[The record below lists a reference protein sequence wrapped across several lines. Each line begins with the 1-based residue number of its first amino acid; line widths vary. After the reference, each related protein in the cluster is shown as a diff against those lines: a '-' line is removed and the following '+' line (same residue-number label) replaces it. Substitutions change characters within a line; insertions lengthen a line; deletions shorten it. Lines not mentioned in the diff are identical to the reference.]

1 MNLNGCSL
9 STPTWADP
17 GIWIIVTLAS
27 SQFCLLNFVNSN
39 AFIIKHIFFCSNKIR
54 HDKMTCQSE
63 KMTERL
69 PKGIFG
75 CCTLPCLDSHAH
87 MNTHLN
93 VPVGQQQVND
103 YIGGEQLDTVEA
115 FLDAAQFFA
124 QVLAAE
130 PLPRHANLMPDRL
143 PEVLAV
149 SIKSTGVMTF
159 HTFTI
164 FNESA
169 K

>member
-1 MNLNGCSL
+1 
-9 STPTWADP
+9 
-17 GIWIIVTLAS
+17 
-27 SQFCLLNFVNSN
+27 
-39 AFIIKHIFFCSNKIR
+39 
-54 HDKMTCQSE
+54 
-63 KMTERL
+63 
-69 PKGIFG
+69 
-75 CCTLPCLDSHAH
+75 

-149 SIKSTGVMTF
+149 SIKSTGVTTF